1 MIELNKF
8 EIPGKVILTGEH
20 SVIYGSRI
28 LSMSINNFK
37 LSIRIEKSE
46 FTNEDKEN
54 HFYIKLKGDYKDDNN
69 EQFIEKE
76 IFSLKKDELL
86 QKYYFSLEIWRKFLK
101 YDSCQRLKETFNII
115 SLLKEGMECNENN
128 NGIFH
133 MNQVL
138 FISLFYFHIYLFS
151 FDSHSNDLD
160 LKYISSIY
168 DIISNDSNSY
178 IITINSSI
186 PIGAGLGSS
195 AAFSIGV
202 SNVIYE
208 ILYKNLDI
216 LPKNT
221 ELSMNEII
229 SLSSYIGETFLHYK
243 TTGADVGICL
253 NKGLILFTNFL
264 VHDKLEDS
272 HYETFSKY
280 IEIYLISTKIIR
292 SAYDLVKKVSNTM
305 KKEDLEE
312 MKDVSERIISSFLL
326 ISQCKEEDNNDEVIN
341 FLSLINKNQ
350 ILLNKIGVSNKCIDD
365 IVDCLYVKDDVS
377 CKITGAGGG
386 GHLLAFVRYDYK
398 HNFEMKCID
407 KKINYEKVV
416 ISKR

>member
-37 LSIRIEKSE
+37 LSIQIEKSE
-46 FTNEDKEN
+46 FTNEVKEN
-54 HFYIKLKGDYKDDNN
+54 QFYIKLKGDYKDNN
-69 EQFIEKE
+69 NDQFIEKE
-76 IFSLKKDELL
+76 IFSLKKEDIL
-86 QKYYFSLEIWRKFLK
+86 QKYNFSLEIWRNFLR
-101 YDSCQRLKETFNII
+101 YDNSQRLKETFNII
-115 SLLKEGMECNENN
+115 SLLREGMVCNNSSD
-128 NGIFH
+128 GIFH
-133 MNQVL
+133 INQVL
-138 FISLFYFHIYLFS
+138 FISLFYFYIYLFC
-151 FDSHSNDLD
+151 FDSLLLDFD

-168 DIISNDSNSY
+168 DIISNDSYSY

-195 AAFSIGV
+195 AAFSIGI

-208 ILYKNLDI
+208 ILYKNLKI
-216 LPKNT
+216 SPKKT
-221 ELSMNEII
+221 DLSMKEII

-253 NKGLILFTNFL
+253 NKGLVLFTNFL
-264 VHDKLEDS
+264 IQDKLDDS
-272 HYETFSKY
+272 IYESFSKY
-280 IEIYLISTKIIR
+280 IEIYLISTKISR

-326 ISQCKEEDNNDEVIN
+326 ISQRKEEVNNEEVIN

-350 ILLNKIGVSNKCIDD
+350 ILLNKIGVSNKFIDD
-365 IVDCLYVKDDVS
+365 IVDCLYTKDDVS

-398 HNFEMKCID
+398 HKFEMKCWNE
-407 KKINYEKVV
+407 KINYEKVV